1 MKLKYVRIKNYR
13 SCKDVYIELRGL
25 HALVGANGSG
35 KSSVLR
41 ALDFLFNPA
50 NGKIDEES
58 FWNGETDRRIWIEA
72 LFDNLTLEEL
82 EDDKLIPYLKPDKT
96 FHIARSAQFIPVTG
110 DTGTDS
116 SDMKIII
123 SQHYCKP
130 IPSQLWLRQSEING
144 KKIAEWWNN
153 KNELIVNGVSFA
165 DLFDGTTKPNV
176 NGWKDKAKSFVEK
189 HLFNE
194 DLSDTW
200 NENPQ
205 GYAGVLKGTLPNYVF
220 VPAIRDVVDE
230 AKVTKTNPFGR
241 ILHEILGSVTEDQK
255 LEIETSLEKLKKRLN
270 REGGSER
277 LKGIVDTETR
287 LNELLKDYMPCDL
300 EIEFTPPT
308 METVLTNPLIFV
320 NDGFRNIVS
329 NKGHGLQ
336 RAIIFSIL
344 RYYSECVTGRG
355 KFKKKS
361 MIFAVEEPELYMHP
375 LAQKTIRRVFQ
386 NIAKEGDQVIF
397 STHSAYLV
405 DVAGFDEIIRIE
417 STSSNE
423 NGKNVLKSKVWQLP
437 IHKMIND
444 LKARFP
450 KEKPTERS
458 IRDLYSHAYNPN
470 RSEGFFAKKVILV
483 EGATEQYALPI
494 YADACDLSLDLLN
507 ISVVDCGGKGQMDR
521 LYRMFNELGI
531 PCYLMFDYDKDNT
544 DPKIIKKSKS
554 LLALLEADTSAP
566 EDIRIKN
573 NYTCFH
579 DKWET
584 SIAGQIDGIEDL
596 TREAREFFGLQAD
609 SGKPLI
615 ARYIANKLVSQDPPA
630 VPLIISKMLK
640 KAINV
645 KWTKSCLQKE

>member
-13 SCKDVYIELRGL
+13 SCKDVYIELKGL
-25 HALVGANGSG
+25 HSLVGANGSG

-58 FWNGETDRRIWIEA
+58 FWNGETTRKIWIEA
-72 LFDNLTLEEL
+72 LFENLTPEEL
-82 EDDKLIPYLKPDKT
+82 GDDKLIPYLKPDRT
-96 FHIARSAQFIPVTG
+96 FHIARSAQFNPVTG
-110 DTGTDS
+110 DSGTDS

-130 IPSQLWLRQSEING
+130 FPSQLWLRQSEING
-144 KKIAEWWNN
+144 RNITEWWNN
-153 KNELIVNGVSFA
+153 KNELIVDGVSFA
-165 DLFDGTTKPNV
+165 DLFDGTTKPIV
-176 NGWKDKAKSFVEK
+176 SDWKDKAKSFVEE
-189 HLFNE
+189 HLSNE

-220 VPAIRDVVDE
+220 VPAVRDVVDE

-241 ILHEILGSVTEDQK
+241 ILYEILDSVTEGQK
-255 LEIETSLEKLKKRLN
+255 LEIETSLKKLKQRLN
-270 REGGSER
+270 REGGAER
-277 LKGIVDTETR
+277 LRGIVETETR
-287 LNELLKDYMPCDL
+287 LNELLEEYMPCDL

-336 RAIIFSIL
+336 RAVIFSIL

-386 NIAKEGDQVIF
+386 NIAKDGDQVIF

-405 DVAGFDEIIRIE
+405 DVAEFDEIIRIE
-417 STSSNE
+417 ARSSIE
-423 NGKNVLKSKVWQLP
+423 NGKNVLKSMVWQLP
-437 IHKMIND
+437 IQKMIDD
-444 LKARFP
+444 LKARSP
-450 KEKPTERS
+450 KEEPSERS
-458 IRDLYSHAYNPN
+458 IRDLYSHAYHPN

-521 LYRMFNELGI
+521 LYRVFNALGI
-531 PCYLMFDYDKDNT
+531 PCYLIFDYDKDNT
-544 DPKIIKKSKS
+544 DPQIIKKSQS
-554 LLALLEADTSAP
+554 LLTLLEANTSTP
-566 EDIRIKN
+566 EDERIED
-573 NYTCFH
+573 NYACFH

-584 SIAGQIDGIEDL
+584 SIAGQIDGIEGL
-596 TREAREFFGLQAD
+596 TREARKFFGLQAD

-615 ARYIANKLVSQDPPA
+615 ARYIAKKLVSQDPAA

-640 KAINV
+640 KAIKV
-645 KWTKSCLQKE
+645 KWTKSCL